1 MMAVEYSAPLVQTV
15 ADNGNILFTASNP
28 RFGVRSVNWREGAG
42 IISLAGAS
50 GQCRAQYLA
59 DFTANIA
66 VAEGG
71 TVGPISV
78 ALSLGGEPLPAS
90 TAIVTPAAVGDFWN
104 VRVQALVDTRC
115 GCCEQISVRNTS
127 GTPIDV
133 QNAVLIV
140 ERKA

>member
-28 RFGVRSVNWREGAG
+28 RFGVRSINWREGAG
-42 IISLAGAS
+42 IISLSGAC
-50 GQCRAQYLA
+50 GQCRAQYLV

-66 VAEGG
+66 VAAGG

-104 VRVQALVDTRC
+104 VRVQALVDARC